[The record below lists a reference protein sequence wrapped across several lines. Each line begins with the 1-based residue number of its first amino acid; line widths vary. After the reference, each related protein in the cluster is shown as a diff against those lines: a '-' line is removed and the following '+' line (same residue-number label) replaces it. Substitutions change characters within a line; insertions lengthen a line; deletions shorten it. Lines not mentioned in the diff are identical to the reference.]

1 MKRRDEGYILI
12 YVLVVVVVLC
22 AIVTGVCTVALRNLQ
37 TQERSI
43 QRTRALYEAEGA
55 IEELIA
61 QLETYETGVQDGDE
75 GDAKDNFEAYAKGR
89 PDITAASKKLETDQT
104 TWKWEDRDVNGDT
117 KAILLI
123 PIATAVPDSQIVIST
138 TLEVLPHIKDKS
150 TTKTETIDGVEAE
163 VTEEKYQISGAAV
176 TYTSYQI
183 IDQAEASDET

>member
-55 IEELIA
+55 IEKLAAEL
-61 QLETYETGVQDGDE
+61 QSLEIKSTAYENSD
-75 GDAKDNFEAYAKGR
+75 
-89 PDITAASKKLETDQT
+89 TAAYTAGLSAF
-104 TWKWEDRDVNGDT
+104 RDKAYKQAAAKTEEHVWSVEPEAGDVSGSDTNFSMTLKAENGT
-117 KAILLI
+117 
-123 PIATAVPDSQIVIST
+123 VSIST
-138 TLEVLPHIKDKS
+138 IITVFPHIK
-150 TTKTETIDGVEAE
+150 TTAHEYTGDNPEDSYRTYSYK
-163 VTEEKYQISGAAV
+163 ISGAAV